1 MAIRDCGLGFY
12 QLFFCKNVLNRLMD
26 FEIVFISCFGK
37 GKKIDLETDFYYM
50 ILLKEKNYLK
60 YHYFKKKG
68 VFKPYSS
75 IYYLTQ

>member
-37 GKKIDLETDFYYM
+37 GKKIDLEMDF
-50 ILLKEKNYLK
+50 I
-60 YHYFKKKG
+60 
-68 VFKPYSS
+68 
-75 IYYLTQ
+75 I